1 MSRPLV
7 GLRASTSPALFF
19 FFFFLGHLFF
29 LFIYDHIQHIR
40 TDISRKLGA
49 FCRGRNSLDNKAR
62 KAFYLSIIQS
72 KLEYASNAYAHSL
85 SQTNYNILMSI
96 SRSAL
101 RITFGYPSRAD
112 ISSIL
117 LAHHITCL
125 ADRLNLKLFMFTYR
139 CLHNLCSPL
148 LAGIFDTR
156 IDSSHTAACTR
167 SQATFGLAL
176 PKVFSRYGYYSLSFL
191 AADRFNSVPV
201 DIRSAQSAAEFRAKC
216 LSHIIGCPV
225 TRPA

>member
-1 MSRPLV
+1 MPMLIV
-7 GLRASTSPALFF
+7 
-19 FFFFLGHLFF
+19 
-29 LFIYDHIQHIR
+29 
-40 TDISRKLGA
+40 
-49 FCRGRNSLDNKAR
+49 SLKR
-62 KAFYLSIIQS
+62 I
-72 KLEYASNAYAHSL
+72 
-85 SQTNYNILMSI
+85 
-96 SRSAL
+96 
-101 RITFGYPSRAD
+101 ITFLCPSVDVLYVLHLATRLALI

-125 ADRLNLKLFMFTYR
+125 ADRLNLKLYMFTYR

-191 AADRFNSVPV
+191 AADRFNSLPV
-201 DIRSAQSAAEFRAKC
+201 ATRSAQSAAEFRAKC